1 MNILTRNRE
10 KPKGVSFHPQ
20 VVVRIYTPTSDP
32 GAKSRLYYSHHDLNV
47 FKMEARVMVLRERLA
62 SVERAKHRAYV
73 ASLFA

>member
-1 MNILTRNRE
+1 MNIARNGE
-10 KPKGVSFHPQ
+10 KPKGVSFHPE

-32 GAKSRLYYSHHDLNV
+32 SAKSLLYYSHHDLNV

-62 SVERAKHRAYV
+62 LVERAKYRAYI